1 MLKLENVSKIYYTN
15 GIVATGISKVNLEL
29 NIGEFV
35 VITGESGSGKST
47 LLNVISG
54 IDSYEEGE
62 MYINGKETSHYT
74 EKDFEEYRKNI

>member
-47 LLNVISG
+47 LSRLILC
-54 IDSYEEGE
+54 
-62 MYINGKETSHYT
+62 H
-74 EKDFEEYRKNI
+74 

>member
-1 MLKLENVSKIYYTN
+1 MLFNDTQQNIKKGKIHMLKLENVSKIYYTN

-54 IDSYEEGE
+54 IDSYE
-62 MYINGKETSHYT
+62 
-74 EKDFEEYRKNI
+74 

>member
-47 LLNVISG
+47 LLNVTAIMNTIG
-54 IDSYEEGE
+54 IQS
-62 MYINGKETSHYT
+62 MQP
-74 EKDFEEYRKNI
+74 

>member
-47 LLNVISG
+47 LLHMIKKQA
-54 IDSYEEGE
+54 I
-62 MYINGKETSHYT
+62 ILKKTL
-74 EKDFEEYRKNI
+74 KNIEKNI